1 MKNFAFHFVFLS
13 VCTNFAPR
21 FNEFGGAAPLR
32 LLRVNCL
39 SRQYSLAAGVAE
51 NIPMESEPGNA
62 GVENRTY

>member
-21 FNEFGGAAPLR
+21 FNEFGGCCTVKALE
-32 LLRVNCL
+32 VTCL
-39 SRQYSLAAGVAE
+39 SRQCSHEAGVAE
-51 NIPMESEPGNA
+51 NTPMESEPGNA